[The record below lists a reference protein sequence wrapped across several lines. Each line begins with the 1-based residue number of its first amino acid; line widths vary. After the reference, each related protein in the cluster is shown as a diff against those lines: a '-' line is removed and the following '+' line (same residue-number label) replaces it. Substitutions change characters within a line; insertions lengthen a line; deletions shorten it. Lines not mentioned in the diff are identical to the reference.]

1 MTYEDLM
8 KSVAGVK
15 IDLEYEPI
23 TTCPPDPVKCEGTKR
38 TFLGEVGQTSNKI
51 AELDYRGLR
60 ALCFNADK
68 EPNGDDER

>member
-38 TFLGEVGQTSNKI
+38 TFLGEEKENPSNVI
-51 AELDYRGLR
+51 GREDYRGLR
-60 ALCFNADK
+60 ALCFNAPR
-68 EPNGDDER
+68 EEWER